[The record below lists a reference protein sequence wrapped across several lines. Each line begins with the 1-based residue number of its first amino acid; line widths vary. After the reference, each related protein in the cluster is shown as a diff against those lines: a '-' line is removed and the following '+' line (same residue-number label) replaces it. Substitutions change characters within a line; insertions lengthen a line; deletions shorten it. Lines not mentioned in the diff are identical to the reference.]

1 MEYTTESGKQVVINY
16 AGFKDACELKRQ
28 VGLELLKVN
37 VNINDLINKELDSQS
52 INTFKDLIFT
62 IDSSKEIEDC
72 LFKCLARSL
81 YNNSK
86 ITKELFED
94 KEVVHEYYDIMI
106 ACMRENLRPFFE
118 KQFATLN
125 ELLKQVKNILKSLPE
140 KTQNVSS

>member
-106 ACMRENLRPFFE
+106 ACMRENLSPFFE